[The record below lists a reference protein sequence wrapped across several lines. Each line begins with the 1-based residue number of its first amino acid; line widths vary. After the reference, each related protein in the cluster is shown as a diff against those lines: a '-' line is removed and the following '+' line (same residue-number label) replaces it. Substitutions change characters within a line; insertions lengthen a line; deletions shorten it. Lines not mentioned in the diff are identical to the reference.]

1 MEGHSQVLIN
11 RPLTRLEEFIFSKN
25 RDVLKPE
32 LVSGSSQG
40 TMLEN
45 DPDVGIVKRN
55 PTRLNWYLFLTK
67 KGFLD
72 DGDRLINIDDNEWPI
87 RYALARTFSGKN
99 VAYDLKVTA
108 DMFCQE
114 SFLCFPEAMDHIIR
128 HGILDCTIS
137 WSQTDYLD
145 IQAALDYRE
154 HYPDLNADGVSVFY
168 WYGQLDRNGILR
180 GKLQLKKDDK
190 ETY

>member
-1 MEGHSQVLIN
+1 MGEQSQVLIN

-25 RDVLKPE
+25 RDVLKLE
-32 LVSGSSQG
+32 LVPGSSQG

-45 DPDVGIVKRN
+45 DPDVEIVKRN

-67 KGFLD
+67 KGFRD
-72 DGDRLINIDDNEWPI
+72 DGDRLINIDNNDWPI

-108 DMFCQE
+108 DMFCQK
-114 SFLCFPEAMDHIIR
+114 SFLCFPEAMNHIIKN
-128 HGILDCTIS
+128 GTLDCTIS
-137 WSQTDYLD
+137 WNQTDYLD
-145 IQAALDYRE
+145 VRATLDYLE
-154 HYPDLNADGVSVFY
+154 HYPDRNADGLSVFY
-168 WYGQLDRNGILR
+168 WYEQLDRNGILR
-180 GKLQLKKDDK
+180 GKLKLCKDYK

>member
-1 MEGHSQVLIN
+1 MGEQNQVLID
-11 RPLTRLEEFIFSKN
+11 RTLTRFEEFIFRKN
-25 RDVLKPE
+25 RDMLKSE

-87 RYALARTFSGKN
+87 RYALARTF
-99 VAYDLKVTA
+99 
-108 DMFCQE
+108 F
-114 SFLCFPEAMDHIIR
+114 R
-128 HGILDCTIS
+128 
-137 WSQTDYLD
+137 
-145 IQAALDYRE
+145 
-154 HYPDLNADGVSVFY
+154 
-168 WYGQLDRNGILR
+168 
-180 GKLQLKKDDK
+180 
-190 ETY
+190 